1 MLQHFLRRWK
11 PLITIIF
18 KAADNNTYLRPLSFC
33 PRRMLKRERKWNQS
47 YRLQAKSGYTGRG
60 TSLLPWNFS
69 VSRLAEIFK
78 SPFLRHICGI
88 RAVSRVVLWTA
99 LFFIVQDYLW
109 QTAGRILDETT
120 LCNRFQN
127 SNDLHSQNTDHPW
140 IRTINPEKIAK
151 NACISG
157 LFILN

>member
-78 SPFLRHICGI
+78 SPSLRHRPKERLVCLRSRLMRRCLRPFLVLKKGPIC
-88 RAVSRVVLWTA
+88 AKHWWEDA
-99 LFFIVQDYLW
+99 L
-109 QTAGRILDETT
+109 
-120 LCNRFQN
+120 
-127 SNDLHSQNTDHPW
+127 
-140 IRTINPEKIAK
+140 
-151 NACISG
+151 G
-157 LFILN
+157 LFNAQEEAHLSEGLMRRCLRAFLLGRSLNGSFLV